1 MKRSWTALA
10 LAGAMVVQLAAC
22 GSSDGGSASSS
33 APGGAETALVLSDQ
47 TVTLN
52 GSTVSQG
59 TDGAVTVSHDIVY
72 YQADPS
78 AVVTLILDGVDITC
92 TVAPAVIFYS
102 VY

>member
-22 GSSDGGSASSS
+22 GSSDGGSVSSS

-59 TDGAVTVSHDIVY
+59 TDGAVTVSHDIV
-72 YQADPS
+72 
-78 AVVTLILDGVDITC
+78 
-92 TVAPAVIFYS
+92 
-102 VY
+102 

>member
-72 YQADPS
+72 YQAGQGEDYGEG
-78 AVVTLILDGVDITC
+78 TDDTKE
-92 TVAPAVIFYS
+92 
-102 VY
+102 